1 MPTTFDSDA
10 YPHGSRLDSEAR
22 EAIEEVKAVT
32 KKPRAKKAAKTRA
45 KNEDDIEPVKD
56 ETVKPDAA

>member
-1 MPTTFDSDA
+1 MPTTFDNDA
-10 YPHGSRLDSEAR
+10 YPHGSRLDGEAR

-32 KKPRAKKAAKTRA
+32 KKPRAK
-45 KNEDDIEPVKD
+45 NEDDIESVKD